1 MLQKTSGIVLH
12 TISYSETSLIVKIYT
27 QEFGFRSY
35 IIGGV
40 RSKKSKNKAGLFQP
54 LALVDIVVSGT
65 ERTALPRISEIGI
78 HQPYS
83 QLPFDV
89 IKSSIA
95 LFLNEILLHS
105 FKEPHPDEELFLF
118 IKNSLLILD
127 LTTESCSNFHL
138 GFMVQLSR
146 YLGFPPQ
153 GEYGPDTSVFDLR
166 EGKFVN
172 YLPQH
177 PDHLHAAASALFS
190 ELMSRGYTELAGL
203 RMGKGERKQ
212 LLNALI
218 LFYQLH
224 IPSFGQVKSASVLE
238 EIVGG

>member
-12 TISYSETSLIVKIYT
+12 TIKYSETSLIVKIYT
-27 QEFGFRSY
+27 QEFGFGSY
-35 IIGGV
+35 IISGV

-54 LALVDIVVSGT
+54 LALVDIVVSGN
-65 ERTALPRISEIGI
+65 ERSALPRISEINI

-83 QLPFDV
+83 HLPFDV

-95 LFLNEILLHS
+95 IFINEILLHS
-105 FKEPHPDEELFLF
+105 FREPHPDEELFLF
-118 IKNSLLILD
+118 IRNSLLILD
-127 LTTESCSNFHL
+127 LDTASCANFHL

-146 YLGFPPQ
+146 FLGFPPQ
-153 GEYGPDTSVFDLR
+153 GEYTADTSVFDLQ

-172 YLPQH
+172 YLPHH
-177 PDHLHAAASALFS
+177 PHYLHANSSIQLS
-190 ELMSRGYTELAGL
+190 ELMRLSYSELSGL
-203 RMGKGERKQ
+203 TLSKAERKQ

-224 IPSFGQVKSASVLE
+224 ISSFGQIKSAAILE
-238 EIVGG
+238 EIIAG